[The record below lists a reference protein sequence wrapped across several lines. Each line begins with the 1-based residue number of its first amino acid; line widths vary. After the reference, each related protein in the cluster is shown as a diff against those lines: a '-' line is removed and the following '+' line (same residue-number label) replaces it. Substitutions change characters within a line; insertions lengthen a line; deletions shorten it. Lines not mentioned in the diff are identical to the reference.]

1 MLNVKSTKL
10 NGRLSKMD
18 KSSKTISSTT
28 IKKNASE
35 SDKIAPS
42 TYPDSVRMTAERLA
56 NAAIKTTQQG
66 GYSEH

>member
-1 MLNVKSTKL
+1 
-10 NGRLSKMD
+10 MD

-66 GYSEH
+66 GSSEH